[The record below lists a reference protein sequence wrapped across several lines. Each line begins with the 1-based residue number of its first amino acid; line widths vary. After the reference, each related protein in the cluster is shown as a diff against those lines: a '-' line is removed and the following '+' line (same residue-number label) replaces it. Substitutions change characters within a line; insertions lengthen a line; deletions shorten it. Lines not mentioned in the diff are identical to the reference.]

1 MGNTYMPKPE
11 NRYPNN
17 VSGFEHIWELDML
30 MPQWLKLNFFVCV
43 LFFLN
48 HIEGMIFVSCQ
59 SKSTGTCHLSWHCVK
74 DKMSN
79 EFFMLILWEALFPE

>member
-30 MPQWLKLNFFVCV
+30 IKLKFYWV
-43 LFFLN
+43 L
-48 HIEGMIFVSCQ
+48 I
-59 SKSTGTCHLSWHCVK
+59 KSTKT
-74 DKMSN
+74 
-79 EFFMLILWEALFPE
+79 LIESH

>member
-30 MPQWLKLNFFVCV
+30 SPNHYHTNIIINSGENKGIKMPNIKNSQCF
-43 LFFLN
+43 
-48 HIEGMIFVSCQ
+48 
-59 SKSTGTCHLSWHCVK
+59 
-74 DKMSN
+74 
-79 EFFMLILWEALFPE
+79 

>member
-30 MPQWLKLNFFVCV
+30 RARWAASQADHISETKGLQ
-43 LFFLN
+43 LFLQTDRYMGGYF
-48 HIEGMIFVSCQ
+48 
-59 SKSTGTCHLSWHCVK
+59 
-74 DKMSN
+74 N
-79 EFFMLILWEALFPE
+79 EFLPHSDVCLLSNWFSYIGIYYILGI

>member
-30 MPQWLKLNFFVCV
+30 TQIGQKLKT
-43 LFFLN
+43 
-48 HIEGMIFVSCQ
+48 
-59 SKSTGTCHLSWHCVK
+59 STLDGTYSLHC
-74 DKMSN
+74 S
-79 EFFMLILWEALFPE
+79 ISA

>member
-30 MPQWLKLNFFVCV
+30 NIQRHLLRKIIFLNIFGIIILKSIIWLLLQEQQLEICYIVSSLNFLV
-43 LFFLN
+43 
-48 HIEGMIFVSCQ
+48 
-59 SKSTGTCHLSWHCVK
+59 
-74 DKMSN
+74 
-79 EFFMLILWEALFPE
+79 

>member
-30 MPQWLKLNFFVCV
+30 NNDEYL
-43 LFFLN
+43 
-48 HIEGMIFVSCQ
+48 IFRLYFANLC
-59 SKSTGTCHLSWHCVK
+59 C
-74 DKMSN
+74 
-79 EFFMLILWEALFPE
+79 ALPT

>member
-30 MPQWLKLNFFVCV
+30 NQTGFV
-43 LFFLN
+43 
-48 HIEGMIFVSCQ
+48 MIFLIIETHKFYFKRNHRDAACN
-59 SKSTGTCHLSWHCVK
+59 
-74 DKMSN
+74 SN
-79 EFFMLILWEALFPE
+79 NNDS

>member
-30 MPQWLKLNFFVCV
+30 IRMDPLHLMNLV
-43 LFFLN
+43 LYLVRDGLVF
-48 HIEGMIFVSCQ
+48 
-59 SKSTGTCHLSWHCVK
+59 
-74 DKMSN
+74 
-79 EFFMLILWEALFPE
+79 

>member
-30 MPQWLKLNFFVCV
+30 KGFMYTYQLSSYHDFVRPRRKKYFCRI
-43 LFFLN
+43 LQL
-48 HIEGMIFVSCQ
+48 IGERA
-59 SKSTGTCHLSWHCVK
+59 K
-74 DKMSN
+74 DKIKN
-79 EFFMLILWEALFPE
+79 LDFFFKIWFV

>member
-30 MPQWLKLNFFVCV
+30 GEL
-43 LFFLN
+43 
-48 HIEGMIFVSCQ
+48 
-59 SKSTGTCHLSWHCVK
+59 
-74 DKMSN
+74 
-79 EFFMLILWEALFPE
+79 

>member
-30 MPQWLKLNFFVCV
+30 NQIA
-43 LFFLN
+43 N
-48 HIEGMIFVSCQ
+48 HQTSQKTVPNSE
-59 SKSTGTCHLSWHCVK
+59 LY
-74 DKMSN
+74 
-79 EFFMLILWEALFPE
+79 

>member
-30 MPQWLKLNFFVCV
+30 
-43 LFFLN
+43 
-48 HIEGMIFVSCQ
+48 
-59 SKSTGTCHLSWHCVK
+59 TGTKIIVFTFYFRRRKLGGHQQRPK
-74 DKMSN
+74 
-79 EFFMLILWEALFPE
+79 

>member
-30 MPQWLKLNFFVCV
+30 NIQGHK
-43 LFFLN
+43 
-48 HIEGMIFVSCQ
+48 E
-59 SKSTGTCHLSWHCVK
+59 
-74 DKMSN
+74 
-79 EFFMLILWEALFPE
+79 ILETSSRE

>member
-30 MPQWLKLNFFVCV
+30 NNMNKLIYSLFFVIKISRNCTTEVIFNPV
-43 LFFLN
+43 LPQKQYLQRTGHIFLR
-48 HIEGMIFVSCQ
+48 HAS
-59 SKSTGTCHLSWHCVK
+59 SYLYSLPT
-74 DKMSN
+74 
-79 EFFMLILWEALFPE
+79 

>member
-30 MPQWLKLNFFVCV
+30 SRNVQGFLIVFEG
-43 LFFLN
+43 LF
-48 HIEGMIFVSCQ
+48 
-59 SKSTGTCHLSWHCVK
+59 KTP
-74 DKMSN
+74 D
-79 EFFMLILWEALFPE
+79 

>member
-30 MPQWLKLNFFVCV
+30 NKDFQV
-43 LFFLN
+43 
-48 HIEGMIFVSCQ
+48 
-59 SKSTGTCHLSWHCVK
+59 KS
-74 DKMSN
+74 
-79 EFFMLILWEALFPE
+79 

>member
-30 MPQWLKLNFFVCV
+30 RQVEKEICLKSIVGAIRFSKKTLMN
-43 LFFLN
+43 LF
-48 HIEGMIFVSCQ
+48 
-59 SKSTGTCHLSWHCVK
+59 
-74 DKMSN
+74 
-79 EFFMLILWEALFPE
+79 EFSSIMASD

>member
-30 MPQWLKLNFFVCV
+30 RLK
-43 LFFLN
+43 
-48 HIEGMIFVSCQ
+48 
-59 SKSTGTCHLSWHCVK
+59 KP
-74 DKMSN
+74 SN
-79 EFFMLILWEALFPE
+79 EH